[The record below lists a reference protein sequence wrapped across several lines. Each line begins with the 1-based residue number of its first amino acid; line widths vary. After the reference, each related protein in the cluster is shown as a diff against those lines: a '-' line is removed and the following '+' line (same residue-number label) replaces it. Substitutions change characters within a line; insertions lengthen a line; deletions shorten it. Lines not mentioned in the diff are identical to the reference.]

1 MAILALCGA
10 DGLLKYRY
18 GWEQITCP
26 LPSPTLLAQSGS
38 LLAMVDVPHRLLWM
52 GEKLF
57 PVDPGI
63 EALQLWQGHPLLL
76 SGDTDC
82 IMLLDPHSGSPLV
95 LTPVGVYPQDMCLM
109 PGNMVAVCGGAEGTV
124 HLLHLPELTI
134 LRTIRVPGNAQ
145 RITWQHGWLYVLC
158 AAEDDGLC
166 CLLCR
171 CHPQAQRYEP
181 LDTLPGLP
189 GALHG
194 DGRGL
199 WAAASESLYY
209 FPDGKPPFSV
219 QLGGFGLIRHI
230 DCQDGLVLTTDP
242 LMGQIRLIHREQGQ
256 VLLEGDA
263 QEARFLRG
271 PQHQ

>member
-10 DGLLKYRY
+10 DGLREYRQ

-26 LPSPTLLAQSGS
+26 LPSPTLLAQGGGH
-38 LLAMVDVPHRLLWM
+38 LAMVDAPHRLLWM

-57 PVDPGI
+57 PVDGGI
-63 EALQLWQGHPLLL
+63 EALLLWQGYPLLL

-82 IMLLDPHSGSPLV
+82 LLLLDPQSGSPLV

-109 PGNMVAVCGGAEGTV
+109 PGNAVAVCGGAEGAV
-124 HLLHLPELTI
+124 HLLCLPELTI
-134 LRTIRVPGNAQ
+134 FRTIRVPGNAQ
-145 RITWQHGWLYVLC
+145 RIAWQHGCLYVLC

-171 CHPQAQRYEP
+171 LYPQTQRYEP
-181 LDTLPGLP
+181 LATLPGLP
-189 GALHG
+189 GALRG

-199 WAAASESLYY
+199 WAAASEMLCY
-209 FPDGKPPFSV
+209 FPEGSTQPSV
-219 QLGGFGLIRHI
+219 RLAGSGLIRHI

-242 LMGQIRLIHREQGQ
+242 LMGQIQLIRKDRGR
-256 VLLEGDA
+256 VLLEGDV
-263 QEARFLRG
+263 QEARFLR
-271 PQHQ
+271 